1 VAEESIIDRDVIL
14 AEHVDYRLHICHVS
28 TAGSVD
34 LIRCAKA
41 RGVAVTAEVKPHYLM
56 LTDELVRSFD
66 PVYKVNPPLRTDA
79 DVQALRVGLAD
90 GTIDVVGTDHAPHT
104 AENKCS
110 EWTAAA
116 MGMVGMESALPIVV
130 RAMADH
136 D

>member
-1 VAEESIIDRDVIL
+1 DGPPALTSDVSRG
-14 AEHVDYRLHICHVS
+14 AQ
-28 TAGSVD
+28 
-34 LIRCAKA
+34 A
-41 RGVAVTAEVKPHYLM
+41 RRGAVTAAVTPHHLT
-56 LTDELVRSFD
+56 LTDELVRSFG

-104 AENKCS
+104 AEHKCS

-130 RAMADH
+130 RAMA
-136 D
+136 